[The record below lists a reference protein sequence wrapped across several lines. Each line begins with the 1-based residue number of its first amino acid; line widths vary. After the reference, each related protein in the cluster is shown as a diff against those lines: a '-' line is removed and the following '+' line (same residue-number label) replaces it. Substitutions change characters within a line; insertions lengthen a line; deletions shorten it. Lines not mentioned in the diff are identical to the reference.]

1 VSESPPRN
9 GNVVDVVEL
18 RIPCKPEFVA
28 IVRLA
33 IAAVAHRLAYS
44 MDEIED
50 LKLAV
55 AEACTNAIQHAS
67 ESPAIDIRCELT
79 EDELSV
85 RVRDF
90 GRGEMPEIK
99 SRPLDEPRVGGLGV
113 FLIRA
118 LMDEV
123 TYDMHPGQGTELVM
137 VKRHS
142 TEPLGS

>member
-1 VSESPPRN
+1 MNEPRPQPDAA
-9 GNVVDVVEL
+9 VDVVEL

-28 IVRLA
+28 IARLA
-33 IAAVAHRLAYS
+33 IAAVAHRLSYS

-79 EDELSV
+79 DDELSV

-90 GRGEMPEIK
+90 GRGEMPEIR

-118 LMDEV
+118 LMDDV
-123 TYDMHPGQGTELVM
+123 TYDMRPGQGTELVM
-137 VKRHS
+137 VKRHA
-142 TEPLGS
+142 TEPTG